1 MSQKNKDKKIGI
13 LDWAIFVSIIVMAL
27 MIFIPQFIWE
37 EENDFKSIRRDRMDI
52 ISKAEDFY
60 FDLMGEYTLN
70 TVELFSLVESATDSL
85 IADSLFVGKQK
96 IYLNNKLYNV
106 NVDPDF
112 HIAVDTTFSSIEVLK
127 YQIVDTVYTISM
139 LNDETNLLDTILVNS
154 RLFNRYKKDE
164 KFKEI
169 INFEAI
175 DRVEKKSNYLRR
187 RFHLNDDLVYCPISD
202 SNKDKK
208 FILSIEKNKDNDP
221 VFKITSPLTKKDRE
235 LRYGIFRYNPGNE
248 EYILGGVKSWAEK

>member
-1 MSQKNKDKKIGI
+1 VSQKNKDKKIGI
-13 LDWAIFVSIIVMAL
+13 LDWAIFISIILMSL

-37 EENDFKSIRRDRMDI
+37 EENDFKNIRRDRMDI

-70 TVELFSLVESATDSL
+70 TSELFSLVESATDSL
-85 IADSLFVGKQK
+85 IADSLFIDRQK

-106 NVDPDF
+106 NVDPYF
-112 HIAVDTTFSSIEVLK
+112 HIAVDTTFSSIEILK
-127 YQIVDTVYTISM
+127 YQVVDTVYTISM
-139 LNDETNLLDTILVNS
+139 LNEETNSLDTILVNS

-169 INFEAI
+169 INFESI

-187 RFHLNDDLVYCPISD
+187 RFHLSDDLVYCPISD
-202 SNKDKK
+202 SNKNKK
-208 FILSIEKNKDNDP
+208 FILTMKKNKDNDP
-221 VFKITSPLTKKDRE
+221 VFKITSPVTKKDRE

>member
-1 MSQKNKDKKIGI
+1 VSQKNKDKKIGI
-13 LDWAIFVSIIVMAL
+13 LDWAIFISIILMSL

-37 EENDFKSIRRDRMDI
+37 EENDFKNIRRDRMDI

-60 FDLMGEYTLN
+60 FDLIGEYTLN
-70 TVELFSLVESATDSL
+70 TIELFSLVESATDSL
-85 IADSLFVGKQK
+85 IADSLFTGKQK

-106 NVDPDF
+106 NVDPYF

-127 YQIVDTVYTISM
+127 YQVVDTIYTISM

-169 INFEAI
+169 INFESI

-187 RFHLNDDLVYCPISD
+187 RFHLSDDLVYCPISD
-202 SNKDKK
+202 SNKNKK
-208 FILSIEKNKDNDP
+208 FILTMKKNKDNDP
-221 VFKITSPLTKKDRE
+221 VFKITSPITKKDRE
-235 LRYGIFRYNPGNE
+235 IRYGIFRYNPGSE

>member
-13 LDWAIFVSIIVMAL
+13 LDWAIFISIILMSL

-37 EENDFKSIRRDRMDI
+37 EENDFKNIRRDRMDI

-60 FDLMGEYTLN
+60 FDLIGEYTLN
-70 TVELFSLVESATDSL
+70 TSELFSLVESATDSL
-85 IADSLFVGKQK
+85 IADSLFTGKQK

-106 NVDPDF
+106 NVDPYF

-127 YQIVDTVYTISM
+127 YQVVDTIYTISM

-169 INFEAI
+169 INFESI

-187 RFHLNDDLVYCPISD
+187 RFHLSDDLVYCPISD
-202 SNKDKK
+202 SNKNKK
-208 FILSIEKNKDNDP
+208 FILTMKKNKDNAP
-221 VFKITSPLTKKDRE
+221 VFKITSPITKKDRE
-235 LRYGIFRYNPGNE
+235 IRYGIFRYNPGSE

>member
-1 MSQKNKDKKIGI
+1 MSQRNKDKKIGI
-13 LDWAIFVSIIVMAL
+13 LDWAIFISIILMSL

-37 EENDFKSIRRDRMDI
+37 EENDFKNIRRDRMDI

-60 FDLMGEYTLN
+60 FDLMGEYTLD
-70 TVELFSLVESATDSL
+70 TSELFSLVESATDSL
-85 IADSLFVGKQK
+85 IADSLFIDRQK

-106 NVDPDF
+106 NVDPYF
-112 HIAVDTTFSSIEVLK
+112 HIAVDTTFSSIEILK
-127 YQIVDTVYTISM
+127 YQVVDTVYTISM
-139 LNDETNLLDTILVNS
+139 LNEETNSLDTILVNS

-169 INFEAI
+169 INFESI

-187 RFHLNDDLVYCPISD
+187 RFHLSDDLVYCPISD
-202 SNKDKK
+202 SNKNKK
-208 FILSIEKNKDNDP
+208 FILTMKKNKDNDP
-221 VFKITSPLTKKDRE
+221 VFKITSPVTKKDRE

>member
-13 LDWAIFVSIIVMAL
+13 LDWAIFISIILMSL

-37 EENDFKSIRRDRMDI
+37 EENDFKNIRRDRMDI

-60 FDLMGEYTLN
+60 FDLIGEYTLN
-70 TVELFSLVESATDSL
+70 TIELFSLVESATDSL
-85 IADSLFVGKQK
+85 IADSLFTGKQK

-106 NVDPDF
+106 NVDPYF

-127 YQIVDTVYTISM
+127 YQVVDTIYTISM

-169 INFEAI
+169 INFESI

-187 RFHLNDDLVYCPISD
+187 RFHLSDDLVYCPISD
-202 SNKDKK
+202 SNKNKK
-208 FILSIEKNKDNDP
+208 FILTMKKNKDNDP
-221 VFKITSPLTKKDRE
+221 VFKITSPITKKDRE
-235 LRYGIFRYNPGNE
+235 IRYGIFRYNPGNE